1 MSFERKQLSQ
11 QNIVFYYSIT
21 EQLQEKGYVEANHLL
36 VGQDIDQI
44 CNAYLQ
50 GVPGISHTKTADM
63 NDSNA
68 NVRTFLD
75 TLKQCPS
82 GISLIPASTG
92 RHYVLIVVDDKESEA
107 TITCWDP
114 LPQSDSNEIK
124 DSRLKILRDAA
135 KEVYPSKKVTVNYEY
150 GNEQNDSFTCGYRI
164 VRKAFELAGI
174 DNELTRCKPDNAN
187 AICNSFIKLLAKKD
201 PVLKDHELGVI
212 EDSSSSL
219 VFSKTFE
226 QTNQDTS
233 NSVDF
238 QNVVGRKQQIADDEK
253 LATALQEIYCNNP
266 EIASDEAFRRAKAN
280 AIKLTPQEVFQKQ
293 AEIRKKLAT
302 WQSTFFEH
310 KKLPASCGQE
320 ALIEETPVKLIK

>member
-1 MSFERKQLSQ
+1 MSFEYEQPSQ
-11 QNIVFYYSIT
+11 QNIVFYSSIT

-92 RHYVLIVVDDKESEA
+92 GHYVLIVVDNKESET
-107 TITCWDP
+107 TIKCWDP
-114 LPQSDSNEIK
+114 LHQPDSNEIK
-124 DSRLKILRDAA
+124 ESRLKILRDAT
-135 KEVYPSKKVTVNYEY
+135 KEVFPSKKVIVNYEY
-150 GNEQNDSFTCGYRI
+150 GNEQNDIFTCGYRV

-174 DNELTRCKPDNAN
+174 DNELTRCKRDNAN

-201 PVLKDHELGVI
+201 PVLKDHELVVV

-226 QTNQDTS
+226 QTNRDTS
-233 NSVDF
+233 SSVDF

-266 EIASDEAFRRAKAN
+266 EIASDEAFQQAKAK
-280 AIKLTPQEVFQKQ
+280 AIKLTPEDVLRKQ
-293 AEIRKKLAT
+293 AEIRKKLT
-302 WQSTFFEH
+302 SWQNTFFEH

-320 ALIEETPVKLIK
+320 AIVKPPSCSVD